1 MNVHDLALT
10 AGPGSARS
18 GRLAWACGLLM
29 ALLLLCWPWTQAQA
43 KPEPVPAIAGWVTDT
58 TGTLSPDQKE
68 ALNQQLKAVEQE
80 KGAQVVILMVPTT
93 GEETIEQYALR
104 VFDQWEI
111 GRKKVDDGILL
122 LVAKDDRR
130 MRIQTGYGLEGAV
143 TDLQAGRIIREQMTP
158 RFIEGNFYA
167 GIQAAA
173 DSLVGLV
180 NGEELPPP
188 PKNAPVTSSGEEGVF
203 WEPLL
208 AVGAIV
214 FFASPLFA
222 AFAAGVFTLV
232 VSGSIGLALLAAVVG
247 AGLSMIG
254 RLFGAGGKSSSGR
267 ASRRGGVIGGLGGY
281 SSGGFGGNGGT
292 SGGGFGGFGGGSG
305 GGGGG
310 SGGGGASG
318 SW

>member
-1 MNVHDLALT
+1 MNMIDCARRRGLESALAL
-10 AGPGSARS
+10 A
-18 GRLAWACGLLM
+18 
-29 ALLLLCWPWTQAQA
+29 ALLLALLWPWAGAQA
-43 KPEPVPAIAGWVTDT
+43 KPEPIPPIAGWVTDT
-58 TGTLSPDQKE
+58 TGTLTAEQKSR
-68 ALNQQLKAVEQE
+68 LDQQLKTLEQD

-104 VFDQWEI
+104 VFDVWKI

-143 TDLQAGRIIREQMTP
+143 TDLQSGRIIREQMTP
-158 RFIEGNFYA
+158 RFREGDFYG

-180 NGEELPPP
+180 NGEDLPPP
-188 PKNAPVTSSGEEGVF
+188 PKTPPVTSSGEEGVF

-232 VSGSIGLALLAAVVG
+232 VSGSIALALIAAVAG
-247 AGLSMIG
+247 AVLSMIG

-281 SSGGFGGNGGT
+281 GSGGGFGGGGG
-292 SGGGFGGFGGGSG
+292 GGGFGGFGGGG

-310 SGGGGASG
+310 SSGGGGASG

>member
-29 ALLLLCWPWTQAQA
+29 ALLFLCWPWAQAQA

-58 TGTLSPDQKE
+58 TGTLSPDQKD

-167 GIQAAA
+167 GIQAAT

-188 PKNAPVTSSGEEGVF
+188 PKNAPVTSSGEDGVF

-254 RLFGAGGKSSSGR
+254 RLFGAGGK
-267 ASRRGGVIGGLGGY
+267 
-281 SSGGFGGNGGT
+281 
-292 SGGGFGGFGGGSG
+292 
-305 GGGGG
+305 
-310 SGGGGASG
+310 
-318 SW
+318 

>member
-1 MNVHDLALT
+1 MMMREHLAGAPAAGLYRILAL
-10 AGPGSARS
+10 A
-18 GRLAWACGLLM
+18 
-29 ALLLLCWPWTQAQA
+29 ALLLALLWPWTGAQA
-43 KPEPVPAIAGWVTDT
+43 KPEAIPPIAGWVTDT
-58 TGTLSPDQKE
+58 TGTLTAGQKSS
-68 ALNQQLKAVEQE
+68 LDQQLKALEKD

-104 VFDQWEI
+104 VFDTWKI
-111 GRKKVDDGILL
+111 GRQKVDDGILL

-143 TDLQAGRIIREQMTP
+143 TDLQSGRIIREQMTP
-158 RFIEGNFYA
+158 RFREGDFYG
-167 GIQAAA
+167 GIQAAT

-188 PKNAPVTSSGEEGVF
+188 PKTAPVTSSGEEGVF

-222 AFAAGVFTLV
+222 ALAAGVFTLV
-232 VSGSIGLALLAAVVG
+232 VSGSITLALIAAVVG
-247 AGLSMIG
+247 AVLSMIG

-281 SSGGFGGNGGT
+281 GSGGGFGGGS
-292 SGGGFGGFGGGSG
+292 SGGGFGGFGGGGG

>member
-1 MNVHDLALT
+1 MIMREHLAGAPVAGLHRVLAL
-10 AGPGSARS
+10 A
-18 GRLAWACGLLM
+18 
-29 ALLLLCWPWTQAQA
+29 ALLLVLLWPWAGAQA
-43 KPEPVPAIAGWVTDT
+43 KPEVIPPIAGWVTDT
-58 TGTLSPDQKE
+58 TGTLTAEQK
-68 ALNQQLKAVEQE
+68 ARLDQQLKSLEKD

-104 VFDQWEI
+104 VFDTWKI
-111 GRKKVDDGILL
+111 GRQKVDDGILL

-143 TDLQAGRIIREQMTP
+143 TDLQSGRIIREQMTP
-158 RFIEGNFYA
+158 HFREGDFYG
-167 GIQAAA
+167 GIQAAT

-188 PKNAPVTSSGEEGVF
+188 PKTAPVTSSGEEGVF

-232 VSGSIGLALLAAVVG
+232 VSGSITLALIAAVVG
-247 AGLSMIG
+247 AVLSMIG

-281 SSGGFGGNGGT
+281 GSGGGFGGG
-292 SGGGFGGFGGGSG
+292 SSGGFGGFGGGGG

>member
-1 MNVHDLALT
+1 MMNVHDFAPT

-18 GRLAWACGLLM
+18 GRLAWLCSLLIAM
-29 ALLLLCWPWTQAQA
+29 LMLCWPWAQAQA
-43 KPEPVPAIAGWVTDT
+43 KPEPIPAIAGWVTDT
-58 TGTLSPDQKE
+58 TGTLNNDQKN
-68 ALNQQLKAVEQE
+68 ALNEQLKAVEQE
-80 KGAQVVILMVPTT
+80 KGAQIVILMVPTT

-104 VFDQWEI
+104 AFEQWEI

-122 LVAKDDRR
+122 VVAKDDRR

-167 GIQAAA
+167 GIQAAT

-232 VSGSIGLALLAAVVG
+232 VSGSIGLALIAAIVG
-247 AGLSMIG
+247 AVLSMIG

-267 ASRRGGVIGGLGGY
+267 ASRRGGIIGGLGGY
-281 SSGGFGGNGGT
+281 SSGGFGGNGVG
-292 SGGGFGGFGGGSG
+292 GGGFGGFGGGSG
-305 GGGGG
+305 GGGGS